1 MILPSF
7 ASKSIL
13 VFSFLQDGKPKFE
26 QEFYNNFTSSIQQLL
41 KNETFN
47 FSAFIEKFE
56 LQMKEEITH
65 VKDTKL
71 FLTQITIELSKLKN
85 YSNKLTESL
94 KSVNYL
100 NEESKFNSN
109 EYQGFFKEIL
119 GDLNTLGF
127 TSISNQD
134 EDYNDVK
141 KKFQYQHFE

>member
-1 MILPSF
+1 MEKENTELKLQNRFLLEKVLIYNEYAQIMNS
-7 ASKSIL
+7 SIN
-13 VFSFLQDGKPKFE
+13 
-26 QEFYNNFTSSIQQLL
+26 YIQQLL

-109 EYQGFFKEIL
+109 EYQGFFKEIF